1 MFSQENDVGNS
12 YVEYKEHGFWSR
24 DRYIS
29 EWIDLIVAEMEPM
42 KSEERW
48 LQPVI
53 AHWRIQ
59 VEVDGGCMSLRLNEF
74 VSDDTK
80 REMTISLAEKA
91 LTTSTELTRRTGELF
106 IELLRGKL
114 RTTASSPI
122 DYF

>member
-1 MFSQENDVGNS
+1 MGNS

-29 EWIDLIVAEMEPM
+29 EWISLIVAEMEPM

-53 AHWRIQ
+53 EHWQIQ
-59 VEVDGGCMSLRLNEF
+59 IEVDGGCMSLRLDEF
-74 VSDDTK
+74 VNDDTK
-80 REMTISLAEKA
+80 REMIILLAEKA
-91 LTTSTELTRRTGELF
+91 LTASTEFTRRTGELF
-106 IELLRGKL
+106 ISLLRGQLK
-114 RTTASSPI
+114 TTASSPI